1 MILGGR
7 RRQTALLGG
16 VGRLGLWLV
25 LTVCVALLVPAAAQ
39 RAAVESRLAATSL
52 LLDGAAAG
60 SRLVVVGERGHILF
74 SDDDGETWTQARVP
88 VQVMLTAVRM
98 QDAQSGWAV
107 GHDAVILRT
116 RDGGET
122 WQLAHYAPQAQLPLL
137 DIWFRDADNG
147 FAVGA
152 FGTFIATADG
162 GDTWTC
168 RNSCWEGSDRETT
181 DGLPLLHAADSD
193 FEDDFHLNT
202 IAPAGPGRLFLAG
215 EAGVLYRSDD
225 NGETWRALPS
235 PYSGSWFGALALDA
249 ETVLVAGLRGRLFRS
264 EDAGESW
271 TQIETGTTATLTDF
285 VQVKPDLMLITGLA
299 GALLTSRDNG
309 LSVSYRPLPARQ
321 GISTAL
327 ATADGSVVL
336 VGESG
341 VEPLSEIE

>member
-1 MILGGR
+1 MGGR
-7 RRQTALLGG
+7 REQAALLKG
-16 VGRLGLWLV
+16 LGLWLV
-25 LTVCVALLVPAAAQ
+25 LTVCAALVAPAAAQ
-39 RAAVESRLAATSL
+39 RAAVESRFAATSL
-52 LLDGAAAG
+52 LLDAAMAG
-60 SRLVVVGERGHILF
+60 SRLVVVGERGHVLL
-74 SDDDGETWTQARVP
+74 SDDDGATWTQAQVP

-98 QDAQSGWAV
+98 HDAQTGWAV
-107 GHDAVILRT
+107 GHDAVVLRT

-122 WQLAHYAPQAQLPLL
+122 WQLVHHAPQAQLPLL
-137 DIWFRDADNG
+137 DVWFRDADSG

-152 FGTFIATADG
+152 FGTFLASADG

-168 RNSCWEGSDRETT
+168 RNACWDESDAEAAT
-181 DGLPLLHAADSD
+181 GPPLLHADDSD
-193 FEDDFHLNT
+193 FEDDFHLNA
-202 IAPAGPGRLFLAG
+202 IAPAGPDRLFLAG

-225 NGETWRALPS
+225 GGETWRALPS

-249 ETVLVAGLRGRLFRS
+249 DTVFVAGLRGRLFRS

-271 TQIETGTTATLTDF
+271 TRIETGTTATLTDL
-285 VQVKPDLMLITGLA
+285 VQVNPDLMLITGLA

-309 LSVSYRPLPARQ
+309 LSVSYRPLPARR

-341 VEPLSEIE
+341 IEPLSGIE

>member
-1 MILGGR
+1 MKAVVGIC
-7 RRQTALLGG
+7 LL
-16 VGRLGLWLV
+16 
-25 LTVCVALLVPAAAQ
+25 
-39 RAAVESRLAATSL
+39 LAAGHWSPATGFSHLAASSL

-60 SRLVVVGERGHILF
+60 SRLVVVGERGHVLF
-74 SDDDGETWTQARVP
+74 SDDDGATWTQAQVP
-88 VQVMLTAVRM
+88 VRVMLTSVRM
-98 QDAQSGWAV
+98 LDAQTGWAV

-116 RDGGET
+116 RDRGAT
-122 WQLAHYAPQAQLPLL
+122 WQLVHHAPQAQLPLL
-137 DIWFRDADNG
+137 DVWFRDADNG

-152 FGTFIATADG
+152 FGTFLASADG

-168 RNSCWEGSDRETT
+168 RNACWEDD
-181 DGLPLLHAADSD
+181 DGESGPPLLHAPDSD
-193 FEDDFHLNT
+193 FEDDFHLNA
-202 IAPAGPGRLFLAG
+202 IVLAGPGRLFLVG

-249 ETVLVAGLRGRLFRS
+249 DTLLVAGLRGRLFRS

-271 TQIETGTTATLTDF
+271 TQIDTGTTATLTDF
-285 VQVKPDLMLITGLA
+285 VRVNPDLILITGLA

-327 ATADGSVVL
+327 ATAGGSVVL

>member
-1 MILGGR
+1 MRG
-7 RRQTALLGG
+7 
-16 VGRLGLWLV
+16 GRLGPWLV
-25 LTVCVALLVPAAAQ
+25 LALCAALLAPAAAQ
-39 RAAVESRLAATSL
+39 MPAVESRLAAASL
-52 LLDGAAAG
+52 LLDGSAAG
-60 SRLVVVGERGHILF
+60 SRLVVVGERGHALY
-74 SDDDGETWTQARVP
+74 SDDDGVTWTQAQVP

-98 QDAQSGWAV
+98 HDAQTGWAV

-116 RDGGET
+116 RDGGES

-137 DIWFRDADNG
+137 DVWFRDADNG
-147 FAVGA
+147 IAVGA
-152 FGTFIATADG
+152 FGTFLATADG

-168 RNSCWEGSDRETT
+168 RNACWEDDADVGATHAS
-181 DGLPLLHAADSD
+181 PLLHAPDSD
-193 FEDDFHLNT
+193 FEDDFHLNI
-202 IAPAGPGRLFLAG
+202 IAPAGPDRLFLAG

-249 ETVLVAGLRGRLFRS
+249 DTVLVGGLRGRLFRS

-271 TQIETGTTATLTDF
+271 TQIETGTTATLTDL
-285 VQVKPDLMLITGLA
+285 VQVNPDLILITGLA

-321 GISTAL
+321 GVSTAL
-327 ATADGSVVL
+327 ATGGSSVVL

-341 VEPLSEIE
+341 VESLSEIE